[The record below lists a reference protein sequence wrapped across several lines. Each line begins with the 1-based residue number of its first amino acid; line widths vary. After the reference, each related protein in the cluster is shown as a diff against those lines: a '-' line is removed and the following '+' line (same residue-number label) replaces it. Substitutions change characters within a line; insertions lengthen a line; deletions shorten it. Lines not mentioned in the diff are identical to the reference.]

1 MPMIDFASREVRKSL
16 WLPKSCFIREAI
28 AWMSCTGGKR
38 LYKTY
43 ALCSVLTKSAGWA
56 DALKRRSRTLFQSQG
71 APMALVKTS
80 ELLGKDNSR
89 LTREEP
95 AALNAPPAAPRESSS
110 QRRNLERNR
119 IRKQKA
125 AERIGAATEELAS
138 GVAEA
143 SSAAEELRRAME
155 QIATGAEEAAGAS
168 QQSLSAIVSLGVSFA
183 EAREHAEA
191 IRTKTASLQ
200 NLLIETGAQIDASVA
215 AVEANAARQRAMV
228 DIITL
233 LESQAAGIGEITRA
247 VSEISDQTNLLALNA
262 AIEAARAGE
271 NGRGFAVVA
280 DEVRALAA
288 SSEKSAQNIQELAEG
303 IVNEVRL
310 VAGRIR
316 MSAEA
321 ATGEAQIG
329 RAVVAALDKIRN
341 DIALLTE
348 GGQAI
353 LVTAVEAESAVR
365 EAQRGAEQVAS
376 AAEEQAAAAAEAQ
389 RAVQQQSTA
398 LDQSQQ
404 TAHALATLADDLRSD
419 TAGAASAEQ
428 VGSAAEELSAAIQEL
443 SGAAG
448 EIMTAVEQISR
459 GAQMQAAATQQANA
473 AMEQIERA
481 TTASRDVA
489 HTAVQRIEAL
499 ASDLLDNRG
508 ATMRLASGVEET
520 MKETKAV
527 IDLMGGLDDSGRSI
541 EKIVDSIALVA
552 VQTNML
558 AVSGS
563 IEAARTGEAG
573 RGFAIVSS
581 DIRNLARDA
590 SENADRIKD
599 VVRQIRKQI
608 TIVHRDLEQSAVIG
622 EAELAKS
629 TLMAERLGAV
639 EADVNDLRQGTAAV
653 LAGSDTI
660 LNAVREV
667 RLGTQQ
673 VAAVAEE
680 AGSAAAQAA
689 AAARQQARGAEDLAA
704 AIEEIASLADELQ
717 IVES

>member
-1 MPMIDFASREVRKSL
+1 
-16 WLPKSCFIREAI
+16 
-28 AWMSCTGGKR
+28 
-38 LYKTY
+38 
-43 ALCSVLTKSAGWA
+43 
-56 DALKRRSRTLFQSQG
+56 
-71 APMALVKTS
+71 MALVKTS
-80 ELLGKDNSR
+80 ELAGRDTPRSPTN
-89 LTREEP
+89 EP
-95 AALNAPPAAPRESSS
+95 PSSTVSSAPVRGASP
-110 QRRNLERNR
+110 QRRNLERIR
-119 IRKQKA
+119 VRKQKA

-168 QQSLSAIVSLGVSFA
+168 QQSLSAIVSLGASFA
-183 EAREHAEA
+183 EARKHAEA
-191 IRTKTASLQ
+191 ARTKTAGLQ

-215 AVEANAARQRAMV
+215 AVEANATRQKALV
-228 DIITL
+228 EIISL

-247 VSEISDQTNLLALNA
+247 VGEISDQTNLLALNA

-288 SSEKSAQNIQELAEG
+288 TSEKSAQDVQNLAEG
-303 IVNEVRL
+303 IGSEIRS

-316 MSAEA
+316 VSADTA
-321 ATGEAQIG
+321 AGDAQVG
-329 RAVVAALDKIRN
+329 RTVVSALDKIRT
-341 DIALLTE
+341 DIAALAE
-348 GGQAI
+348 GSQSI
-353 LVTAVEAESAVR
+353 LVAAVEAESAIR

-389 RAVQQQSTA
+389 RAVQQQSSA

-404 TAHALATLADDLRSD
+404 TAQALAALADDLRSD
-419 TAGAASAEQ
+419 TAGSTSAEQ
-428 VGSAAEELSAAIQEL
+428 VGAAAEELSAAIQEL

-448 EIMTAVEQISR
+448 EIMTAVEQINR

-481 TTASRDVA
+481 TAASRDVA
-489 HTAVQRIEAL
+489 NTAVRGIEAL
-499 ASDLLDNRG
+499 GADLQSNRA
-508 ATMRLASGVEET
+508 ATMQLVAGVEEAL
-520 MKETKAV
+520 KETKAV
-527 IDLMGGLDDSGRSI
+527 IDLMGGLDESGRHI

-590 SENADRIKD
+590 SENAERIKD
-599 VVRQIRKQI
+599 VVRQIRDQI
-608 TIVHRDLEQSAVIG
+608 TMVRRDLEQSAIIG
-622 EAELAKS
+622 EAELAKN
-629 TLMAERLGAV
+629 TLVAERLGALD
-639 EADVNDLRQGTAAV
+639 ADVDELRQGSAAI
-653 LAGSDTI
+653 LSGSDAI
-660 LNAVREV
+660 LTSVREV

-673 VAAVAEE
+673 IAAVAEQ

-689 AAARQQARGAEDLAA
+689 TAARQQARGAEDLAA

-717 IVES
+717 IVET